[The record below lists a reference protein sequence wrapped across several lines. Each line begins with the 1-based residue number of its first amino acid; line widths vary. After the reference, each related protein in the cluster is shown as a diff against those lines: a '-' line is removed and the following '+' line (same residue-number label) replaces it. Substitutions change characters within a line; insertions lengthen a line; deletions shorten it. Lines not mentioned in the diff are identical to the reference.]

1 MHVRP
6 VNLLPFVAWLR
17 HYTPRDLRADLL
29 AGLTVAVVALPQS
42 MAYALIAGLPVQ
54 YGLYASIVPA
64 ILGSLWGSSAHL
76 ITGPTTA
83 VSLVV
88 FSTLSDLALPGS
100 GAYLELAFFLALMI
114 GAIQMVMGAARLGN
128 LLNFVSHAVLLGF
141 TAGAAVLIA
150 FKQLPALLGIPVEK
164 GSHFL
169 LALVALAAR
178 FTETHPATLLLGLVT
193 IAVILAVKKWRP
205 RWPGTLLAMILV
217 GALVALFDLDAHGVK
232 VVGAIPS
239 SLPPFH
245 APALE
250 AMTHAGKLA
259 PGALAIAILGLV
271 EAVSIAKSIAD
282 QTRQRLNVNREFV
295 AQGLAN
301 VGAAFFSGYPGS
313 GSFTRSAVN
322 FRAGGRTPVSAVVS
336 ALAIAVVA
344 LTAGSLAAKLP
355 LAALAGVLIV
365 VAYELV
371 RVRDIARTVRA
382 TRSDAAV
389 LVMTFLATV
398 ALNIEFAI
406 YIGILL
412 SIGLHLAR
420 TSHPQI
426 DSMVPDKTSGKL
438 SVNHHGDSCCQMEI
452 VQIDGSLFFGS
463 AAFVLDDLQRR
474 LRHHPD
480 KANLLLRMHH
490 INTLDASGVHVLE
503 IVLEEIQRRGGG
515 LYFAGVHHQ
524 VFLALKNSGLLRDA
538 GDTHLHTSTGRAIRQ
553 AMRENFCPA
562 VCAACPV
569 YVFEECAALKA
580 GDWTI
585 FGSGVQPRVCM
596 LPKPKKPKGKPAS
609 LWKDDGEAPKR
620 DAHRRQDSS

>member
-1 MHVRP
+1 MHFRP
-6 VNLLPFVAWLR
+6 ENIVPFVAWLR
-17 HYTPRDLRADLL
+17 HYNTRHLRADIF

-54 YGLYASIVPA
+54 YGLYASIVPT
-64 ILGSLWGSSAHL
+64 IVGSLWGSSAHL

-88 FSTLSDLALPGS
+88 FSTLSEVAPPGS
-100 GAYLELAFFLALMI
+100 GIYLELAFFLALMI
-114 GAIQMVMGAARLGN
+114 GAVQIVMGVARLGN

-150 FKQLPALLGIPVEK
+150 FKQLPALLGIPLEK
-164 GSHFL
+164 GKAFL
-169 LALVALAAR
+169 VGLIHLLLNLHQ
-178 FTETHPATLLLGLVT
+178 THLATLLIGLAT
-193 IAVILAVKKWRP
+193 IAIILVIKRLRP
-205 RWPGTLLAMILV
+205 NWPGTLVAMILV
-217 GALVALFDLDAHGVK
+217 GVLVLLFDLDSRGVA
-232 VVGAIPS
+232 VVGAVPS
-239 SLPPFH
+239 SLPPFNLPLVESL
-245 APALE
+245 AQV
-250 AMTHAGKLA
+250 GKLA

-295 AQGLAN
+295 AQGLSN

-336 ALAIAVVA
+336 ALAIAIVA
-344 LTAGSLAAKLP
+344 LTAGPLAAKLP

-365 VAYELV
+365 VAYQLV
-371 RVRDIARTVRA
+371 RVRDIARTIRA

-389 LVMTFLATV
+389 LVITFLATLL
-398 ALNIEFAI
+398 LNIEFAI

-426 DSMVPDKTSGKL
+426 ESLVPDKATGKL
-438 SVNHHGDSCCQMEI
+438 TATDHGDACCQMEI
-452 VQIDGSLFFGS
+452 VQIDGSIFFGS

-474 LRHHPD
+474 LRTHPD
-480 KANLLLRMHH
+480 VANLLLRMHH
-490 INTLDASGVHVLE
+490 VNTMDASGVHALE
-503 IVLEEIQRRGGG
+503 IILEEIQRRGGG
-515 LYFAGVHHQ
+515 FYFAGVHHQ
-524 VFLALKNSGLLRDA
+524 VFLTLKNSGLMKDA
-538 GDTHLHTSTGRAIRQ
+538 GETHIHTSTGRAIRQ

-569 YVFEECAALKA
+569 FVFEECPPLKA
-580 GDWTI
+580 GDWSI
-585 FGSGVQPRVCM
+585 FGAGVQPRLCM
-596 LPKPKKPKGKPAS
+596 LSKPKKKKPKAAS
-609 LWKDDGEAPKR
+609 LWKDDGEDGGQKR
-620 DAHRRQDSS
+620 T